1 MKTPSLRWHLGPLPE
16 CGALSQTI
24 SLPELVCLLETL
36 CPSDAGV
43 TPDGRPGP
51 SKHDS
56 CLFHPSSATVHMAEN
71 TSRVDLVSVAE
82 PKMSVHSTSKANDG
96 LPL

>member
-1 MKTPSLRWHLGPLPE
+1 MGPLPE
-16 CGALSQTI
+16 HGALSQTI
-24 SLPELVCLLETL
+24 LLPELVCLLKTL

-51 SKHDS
+51 SKHES
-56 CLFHPSSATVHMAEN
+56 CLFRPSSATVRVAKN
-71 TSRVDLVSVAE
+71 TSRVDLVSIAE